1 MVYVPA
7 TCLEAPNLTSI
18 EQSDDYLIAYSTH
31 PIVSTITT
39 GTAPIETTLGYST
52 LYTVVDPDDGMT
64 SGTATRTGT
73 GTATGTASGTG
84 THATAGASSQPTASG
99 SRTASGSGTSTAG
112 GSATSTSSGDVGAFV
127 TAAPGLVGALGLM
140 AVLAM

>member
-1 MVYVPA
+1 VV
-7 TCLEAPNLTSI
+7 T
-18 EQSDDYLIAYSTH
+18 AYSTQ

-52 LYTVVDPDDGMT
+52 LYTRIDPDDDVT
-64 SGTATRTGT
+64 SGTASGT
-73 GTATGTASGTG
+73 GTATGTATTGTG
-84 THATAGASSQPTASG
+84 THATTGASSQPTASG
-99 SRTASGSGTSTAG
+99 SRTASGTGTSTAG
-112 GSATSTSSGDVGAFV
+112 GRATSTRSGDVGAFV